1 MSLLLGGEVH
11 TSRSCQS
18 PPPPLGPVQPRE
30 GLGRD
35 FRPEIQGRKVVSS
48 WGVGLGQL
56 GTSLG
61 IAQWNNMG
69 VAAMEDEVGVSPW

>member
-11 TSRSCQS
+11 PSRSCQS
-18 PPPPLGPVQPRE
+18 HSHPCDLSSPRE

-35 FRPEIQGRKVVSS
+35 FRLEIQGRKVVSS

-61 IAQWNNMG
+61 ITQWNNMG
-69 VAAMEDEVGVSPW
+69 VAAMEDEIGVSP